1 LAESFLNFPLS
12 GEMVMTTPSEP
23 LRVLIVD
30 DTVVYRKIIA
40 DVLMEL
46 PDAQVV
52 GTAHNGKAALF
63 KIKSLQ
69 PDLLTLDIEM
79 PEMNGLE
86 VLQHLQK
93 ESSRVGAIMLSTLT
107 QEGGAMTMRA
117 LELGAFDFIPKPQS
131 GTMAENREAVKSALT
146 PMIKAFGRSHQIRG
160 RLVTSGKVAPVIRP
174 HLGRTISTG
183 RAALANSAI
192 IAIGISTGGPNA
204 LARML
209 PQIPPAIGVPIVI
222 VQHMPPLFTQSL
234 ANSLNSKCAI
244 EVREAK
250 NGEPL
255 HPNVAYIAPGGR
267 QMKIV
272 AGADGKQRVIRITE
286 DAPVNNCRP
295 SVDYLFRSVAD
306 HFVGRATG
314 VIMTGMGSDG
324 TEGLKQMKK
333 NGAFIIAQDE
343 STCVVFGM
351 PKEPIESGIVDVVAP
366 LERIAAEIVKTIAK
380 ASSSKTLLFGSRME
394 EMRRLN
400 GR

>member
-1 LAESFLNFPLS
+1 MPPDRTPLK
-12 GEMVMTTPSEP
+12 
-23 LRVLIVD
+23 VLIVD
-30 DTVVYRKIIA
+30 DTVVYRKIVTDA
-40 DVLMEL
+40 LTQL
-46 PDAQVV
+46 PEVEVV
-52 GTAHNGKAALF
+52 GTAHNGKAAMF
-63 KIKSLQ
+63 KIKTLA

-86 VLQHLQK
+86 VLQRLRAEAPQ
-93 ESSRVGAIMLSTLT
+93 VGVIMLSTLT

-131 GTMAENREAVKSALT
+131 GTMAENREAIKATLG
-146 PMIKAFGRSHQIRG
+146 PMIKAFARSRRIRSCLTSLPRRDPAIATHRQAPA
-160 RLVTSGKVAPVIRP
+160 RLVTTPG
-174 HLGRTISTG
+174 
-183 RAALANSAI
+183 NSAI

-209 PQIPPAIGVPIVI
+209 PRLPGDIGVPIVI
-222 VQHMPPLFTQSL
+222 VQHMPPMFTQSL
-234 ANSLNSKCAI
+234 ANSLNLKCAI
-244 EVREAK
+244 EVREATS
-250 NGEPL
+250 GDRL
-255 HPNVAYIAPGGR
+255 LPNLALIAPGGK

-272 AGADGKQRVIRITE
+272 AGPDGSHRVIKIA
-286 DAPVNNCRP
+286 DDPPVNNCKP

-324 TEGLKQMKK
+324 AQGLKLMKH

-366 LERIAAEIVKTIAK
+366 LDGIAEAIMKTIPYRATTRV
-380 ASSSKTLLFGSRME
+380 ARGYSA
-394 EMRRLN
+394 
-400 GR
+400 